1 MEGKGNRVRDLTGNS
16 GRTPR
21 RPEAK
26 VMPLTMLLERAE
38 EWRRGGETIVFA
50 NGCFDLLHIGHI
62 TLLEDARREGERL
75 VVAINSDASVR
86 GLKGPTRP
94 VVGEQE
100 RAQAA
105 LAPLGGA
112 PFVAC
117 GPGTKMQSKDWGR
130 ENWRELLRRLS
141 EQMSDRALVLVGA
154 QGDFAV
160 SEYAGAGWRG
170 VTVNLC
176 GELTP
181 RETAAVLRNA
191 ELFLGPDSG
200 PMHLAAAY
208 GVPCAIAFAAL
219 DKPGVWFP
227 TGDQHRAIYHAV
239 ECAQCFLTECVVQKK
254 KCLTSISVEEML
266 AAAMAAVRGETAR
279 DKAVRGEA
287 VRDNTVSGETVSAA
301 GAGKLS

>member
-1 MEGKGNRVRDLTGNS
+1 
-16 GRTPR
+16 
-21 RPEAK
+21 
-26 VMPLTMLLERAE
+26 MPLTMLLERAE

-154 QGDFAV
+154 Q
-160 SEYAGAGWRG
+160 
-170 VTVNLC
+170 
-176 GELTP
+176 
-181 RETAAVLRNA
+181 
-191 ELFLGPDSG
+191 
-200 PMHLAAAY
+200 
-208 GVPCAIAFAAL
+208 
-219 DKPGVWFP
+219 
-227 TGDQHRAIYHAV
+227 
-239 ECAQCFLTECVVQKK
+239 
-254 KCLTSISVEEML
+254 
-266 AAAMAAVRGETAR
+266 
-279 DKAVRGEA
+279 
-287 VRDNTVSGETVSAA
+287 
-301 GAGKLS
+301 